1 MLVATATVLD
11 LPRWDRR
18 VAAVVPM
25 RPMQLVRPSGAS
37 TAVGSGP
44 VDGDSGGVTWSGTP
58 AYGKKLA
65 DSLSDADLATLV
77 YGLMADRNTRA
88 TAALAA
94 CFRGPND

>member
-1 MLVATATVLD
+1 
-11 LPRWDRR
+11 
-18 VAAVVPM
+18 
-25 RPMQLVRPSGAS
+25 
-37 TAVGSGP
+37 
-44 VDGDSGGVTWSGTP
+44 VTWSGTP